1 MHSVFLDSVRGK
13 DKTPGE
19 FRKDQNWIGSPGC
32 KIDEASFVPPSP
44 LRLND
49 FLENWQGY
57 VQLRDFDPL
66 VQAGIVHAQFELLHP
81 FKDGNGRIGRL
92 LIPLFLFQ
100 QKILSS
106 PMFYLSAYLEEHR
119 DEYYSRLQAI
129 SWQGDW
135 NGWIEFFLQAVHA
148 QAHENSERVK
158 ATMALYEEM
167 KLRIAEVTHSRFAIQ
182 VLDALFDRPVFQASD
197 FVQRTE
203 IRRATALGLLRQ
215 LRENG
220 VIAELRPGAGSR
232 AGTLIFAKLLNI
244 AEGRKVF

>member
-1 MHSVFLDSVRGK
+1 
-13 DKTPGE
+13 
-19 FRKDQNWIGSPGC
+19 
-32 KIDEASFVPPSP
+32 
-44 LRLND
+44 
-49 FLENWQGY
+49 
-57 VQLRDFDPL
+57 
-66 VQAGIVHAQFELLHP
+66 
-81 FKDGNGRIGRL
+81 
-92 LIPLFLFQ
+92 
-100 QKILSS
+100 
-106 PMFYLSAYLEEHR
+106 MFYLSAYLEEHR

-129 SWQGDW
+129 SRQGDW
-135 NGWIEFFLQAVHA
+135 NGWIEFFLQAVHV
-148 QAHENSERVK
+148 QARENSERVK